1 MLVEVQLAIV
11 ELTHAHMF
19 SEYIIIFGT
28 AVGTEGHTGRFLS
41 DVRHCLLDGIADGL
55 ASNTASPPSQD
66 YFTILHGEQWAALP
80 GQLTPSIYKPGD
92 QHVLLKGVAK
102 QYKCPGPCWALEYAR
117 GNIASM
123 LPFGVAD
130 SLFSTTD
137 FHTLGA
143 TVWVTL
149 YNMAVQLITNGKI

>member
-1 MLVEVQLAIV
+1 M
-11 ELTHAHMF
+11 
-19 SEYIIIFGT
+19 
-28 AVGTEGHTGRFLS
+28 GTEGHTGRFLS
-41 DVRHCLLDGIADGL
+41 DVRRCVRACAWAVQLTSPL
-55 ASNTASPPSQD
+55 APPDQD
-66 YFTILHGEQWAALP
+66 FFTILHGEQWAALP

-149 YNMAVQLITNGKI
+149 YNMAFQLITNGKI